1 MGAIC
6 DRDCFNCRYDDC
18 ICDEMNAVDYREAR
32 SIDSYARPRSRKQ
45 EAIAA
50 KQREYYEANKEAI
63 AAKQREYREANKE
76 AIAAQQREYYEANK
90 EVHSVSGAELRR
102 ARKLLGWTQKELAY
116 RLGMSQP
123 EASLWETGRV
133 PIPYEKVS
141 SVIPGLF
148 KADIKQEGV
157 EV

>member
-6 DRDCFNCRYDDC
+6 DRDCFNCRFDDC
-18 ICDEMNAVDYREAR
+18 ICDEMNAADYREAR

-50 KQREYYEANKEAI
+50 YQRKYYEANKDAI
-63 AAKQREYREANKE
+63 AAYQRKYREANKE
-76 AIAAQQREYYEANK
+76 D
-90 EVHSVSGAELRR
+90 HSVAGAELRR

-116 RLGMSQP
+116 RLGMSQQ
-123 EASLWETGRV
+123 AVSMWETGSI

-148 KADIKQEGV
+148 KGACDDEENIERTRN
-157 EV
+157 